1 MTEKFHTS
9 TTFHPLS
16 ADGIVLPQL
25 FNNPFHY
32 KPHPLCIIAAEEV
45 KRHIAANKTLSAEA
59 DKGKMFGVLVGKDQN
74 GTIGFFAAF
83 SGILGGKNYIP
94 YFVPPVFDLQN
105 PEGHFAK
112 EEKNISEISNTINE
126 IANSIDYQS
135 ARKEHE
141 AALLHEKTQM
151 EIARQRSQKLK
162 ARRDA
167 LRASATLTPEKEAEL
182 MKESQYTKAELKRLE
197 RTLKADTEQTGLRL
211 KKVTDEIE
219 RLKQERKQRSAS
231 LQEWLFRQF
240 VMLNA
245 LGEKNNLIDI
255 FWKSKTK
262 IPPAGSGECC
272 APKLLQHAYIQ
283 GITPICMAEFWLGE
297 SPKEEIRNHGAFYPS
312 CTTKCKPI
320 LQHMLKGINVEENL
334 QKKRAE
340 EVASAMRIIYEDKWI
355 CVIDKPA
362 GMLTVPSKEETTNVY
377 SKFLEMRPEVPSTHT
392 IVHRLDMDT
401 SGIVLLA
408 KDRLTHKVL
417 QEQFARHIVK
427 KKYIAIIDGVINSKQ
442 GTISLPLSPD
452 IMDRPRQKVDY
463 IHGKTAITHYEVVP
477 QQQTSATTTRITFT
491 PITGRTHQ
499 LRVHSAHKDG
509 LGHPI
514 MGDPLYGTPSTRLY
528 LHAESIEFTHPAT
541 KERMTIKSPCPF

>member
-16 ADGIVLPQL
+16 ADGIVLPPL

-32 KPHPLCIIAAEEV
+32 KPHPLCILAAEEV
-45 KRHIAANKTLSAEA
+45 KRHIAANKALSAEA
-59 DKGKMFGVLVGKDQN
+59 YKGKMFGVLVGKNHN

-151 EIARQRSQKLK
+151 AIARQRSQKLK
-162 ARRDA
+162 AHRDA

-182 MKESQYTKAELKRLE
+182 IKESQYSKAELKRLE
-197 RTLKADTEQTGLRL
+197 RTLKANTEEIGLKL
-211 KKVTDEIE
+211 KKITDEIE
-219 RLKQERKQRSAS
+219 RLKQERKQRSAA

-240 VMLNA
+240 IMLNA
-245 LGEKNNLIDI
+245 LGEKKNLIDI
-255 FWKSKTK
+255 FFESKET

-283 GITPICMAEFWLGE
+283 GITPICMAEFWLGD
-297 SPKEEIRNHGAFYPS
+297 SPKEEIRNHGVFYPS

-320 LQHMLKGINVEENL
+320 LQYMLKGINVEENQ

-401 SGIVLLA
+401 SGVVLLA
-408 KDRLTHKVL
+408 KDRLTHKAL
-417 QEQFARHIVK
+417 QEQFARHIIK

-463 IHGKTAITHYEVVP
+463 IHGKTAITHYEVVSQHQP
-477 QQQTSATTTRITFT
+477 SATTRITFT

-499 LRVHSAHKDG
+499 LRVHSAHQDG

-514 MGDPLYGTPSTRLY
+514 MGDPLYGTPSSRLY
-528 LHAESIEFTHPAT
+528 LHAESIEFIHPAT